1 MFFGTERTLSNK
13 INSGVCKHKGK
24 GQGDKREEGKAG
36 LANKNTRVLCA
47 SWRSVKKRVKSASSS
62 DDEKIRVEMCV
73 CAEGDTLCV
82 RVCERV
88 CLV

>member
-13 INSGVCKHKGK
+13 INSGVCKEQNDKG
-24 GQGDKREEGKAG
+24 RRRV

-73 CAEGDTLCV
+73 CGRRYSVCACV
-82 RVCERV
+82 CWRV